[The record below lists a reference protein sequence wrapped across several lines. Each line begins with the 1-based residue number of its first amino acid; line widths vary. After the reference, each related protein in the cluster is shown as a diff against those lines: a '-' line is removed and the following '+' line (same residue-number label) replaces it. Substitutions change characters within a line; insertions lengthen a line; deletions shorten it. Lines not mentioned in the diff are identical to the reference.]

1 MKFFS
6 QILPGP
12 VMTPA
17 KFQDRTGKIE
27 FSRNFQKFF
36 REKSTEF
43 CVFKGKNQRKLAFHQ
58 QLNSFR
64 HNRFRGSK
72 Q

>member
-1 MKFFS
+1 MK
-6 QILPGP
+6 
-12 VMTPA
+12 PA
-17 KFQDRTGKIE
+17 KFQDRRGKIE
-27 FSRNFQKFF
+27 FSRNFQKFSGKNVLNSVIL
-36 REKSTEF
+36 REKT
-43 CVFKGKNQRKLAFHQ
+43 QRKLAFHQ